1 MALTGTPFLVL
12 LVILTLAAF
21 FSAAAWPPRAGR
33 PVRGFMVRLLT
44 QVGVSAI
51 TLALVGVVLNNQN
64 GWYSGWRDLFASGS
78 TSVQTAQGGA
88 SENKALAAKPTGP
101 GLDVHVPSKLP
112 PLPAPGQRVQ
122 TFTFTGRQSG
132 LVGHV
137 MVSLPRGYEDPANAD
152 KTYPV
157 IEAFHGYPG
166 TPEVWMQGVNLVPSI
181 DALSDQH
188 LISDAI
194 VVAPQIEFPPGADTE
209 CVDGGK
215 GQPQVETWL
224 SADVPDNIASTL
236 RVRKDRA
243 SWATL
248 GFSSGG
254 WCAAMAA
261 MLHPDVFGAG
271 VVLGGYASPAF
282 GKIYQPFRAGDPAA
296 KRYDLVALA
305 QSSPPPVA
313 LWLQTSK
320 ADVLSYTGSAAL
332 LKAARPPLAIQSRV
346 EVNAGHR
353 IAVWAGVVPEALTW
367 LGATITGF
375 KAK

>member
-1 MALTGTPFLVL
+1 MTLTGTPFLVIL
-12 LVILTLAAF
+12 AILTVAAF
-21 FSAAAWPPRAGR
+21 FSVAAWPPRARR
-33 PVRGFMVRLLT
+33 PVRGFIVRLLT
-44 QVGVSAI
+44 QVGVSAL

-64 GWYSGWRDLFASGS
+64 GWYSGWGDLFASGS
-78 TSVQTAQGGA
+78 TSVQKDQGGA
-88 SENKALAAKPTGP
+88 SETKALAAKPTGP
-101 GLDVHVPSKLP
+101 GLDVHVPRKLP

-122 TFTFTGRQSG
+122 TFTFAGRQSG
-132 LVGHV
+132 LVGQV

-166 TPEVWMQGVNLVPSI
+166 TPEVWMQGVSLVPSI
-181 DALSDQH
+181 DSLSDQH
-188 LISDAI
+188 LMSDAI

-224 SADVPDNIASTL
+224 SADVPDNVASTL
-236 RVRKDRA
+236 RVRNDRA

-271 VVLGGYASPAF
+271 VVLGGYASPEF
-282 GKIYQPFRAGDPAA
+282 GKIYRPFRAGDPAA

-305 QSSPPPVA
+305 QSTPPPVA

-346 EVNAGHR
+346 ELNAGHR

-367 LGATITGF
+367 LGAAITGF